1 MQTRVSR
8 QNPHGH
14 SGSVHDCSG
23 RQLRAFFQVEEHL
36 GDHARQPLGSM
47 QGAHIGGQIGM
58 DDALGAVEV
67 EELRIGPGA
76 HRDCHGARSAGPSA
90 EQDRQLGRR
99 LAEPGALRHGHAGHR
114 GLLRQEL

>member
-58 DDALGAVEV
+58 DDALGAVEGFNNKAK
-67 EELRIGPGA
+67 LTTKKAYGF
-76 HRDCHGARSAGPSA
+76 RSYEVVKIALYHT
-90 EQDRQLGRR
+90 LGD
-99 LAEPGALRHGHAGHR
+99 LPQPMVTHKFC
-114 GLLRQEL
+114 